1 MEKMI
6 QRNSCGFVG
15 RLSSSSRMNREGCG
29 CYSREPGQRKQQGQ
43 KSLRQCLRR
52 SVGLGA
58 VGREAEVPRTEAKGK
73 RGSRG
78 GGHRGADL
86 EELRRTDIHSTQA
99 GMPPLDGIDKGMGG
113 RDLTDFCL

>member
-15 RLSSSSRMNREGCG
+15 RLLSSSRMNREGCG
-29 CYSREPGQRKQQGQ
+29 CHSREPGQRKQQGQ
-43 KSLRQCLRR
+43 KSMRQCLRR

-78 GGHRGADL
+78 GDTGEQIWKNFVG
-86 EELRRTDIHSTQA
+86 
-99 GMPPLDGIDKGMGG
+99 
-113 RDLTDFCL
+113 LTFIPHKLGCHH